1 MPVDPGIAITPEYAA
16 RMRKAGLWKDEM
28 LIDFLAKHAAEQPD
42 KVAVVD
48 RKSTAGGQR
57 HAYTYRELDRD
68 STRIGLAL
76 AAEGVEPGDV
86 VAMQL
91 PNWYEAMAIMLGC
104 WKIGAIVNPLMP
116 IFRRRE
122 LRFML
127 DLAETKVLIVPR
139 EFRGFDHGAL
149 AHELAAELQ
158 HLSHVHVLEEDF
170 RTGFLARA
178 WEDKTDA
185 TALFAARRPT
195 ATDFCQLI
203 YTSGTTGE
211 PKGALHCQNSLIPSL
226 GSFLD
231 KGLTADD
238 VIFMA
243 SPIAHQTGFLVGLM
257 LPVVLGAAVALQD
270 IWDGATGVEIIAAER
285 CTFTMA
291 STPFLADLTHAP
303 NLEEHDIS
311 SFAGFLCA
319 GAPIP
324 RVLCETAAQ
333 KLGCYIYSA
342 WGMTEVGLVTSTY
355 PGDPPEKVFCT
366 DGRSFAEM
374 EVAVFREDGSRA
386 DPDEE
391 GDLKARGAAT
401 FAGYMKR
408 PGLANFTT
416 DGWFDSGDRAR
427 MDADG
432 YIRIVGRTKDII
444 IRGGENIPVVEVEEV
459 LYRMPEVE
467 AAAIVGMPDDRL
479 GERSC
484 AFLQFK
490 PGQSLDFEEM
500 CARLALAE
508 VAKQYWPE
516 RLEPIPEMPRTPS
529 GKIQKYVLREK
540 AAGLTA
546 MRR

>member
-1 MPVDPGIAITPEYAA
+1 MPVDPRIVITPEYAA
-16 RMRKAGLWKDEM
+16 RMRATGLWQDEM
-28 LIDFLAKHAAEQPD
+28 LVDFLAKHVAEQPD
-42 KVAVVD
+42 KVAVID
-48 RKSTAGGQR
+48 RKSTVGGQR
-57 HAYTYRELDRD
+57 KTYTYRDLDRD
-68 STRIGLAL
+68 STRVGLAL
-76 AAEGVEPGDV
+76 AAEGIEAGDV

-122 LRFML
+122 LGFML
-127 DLAETKVLIVPR
+127 DLAETKALIVPR

-149 AHELAAELQ
+149 AHGLAADLP
-158 HLSHVHVLEEDF
+158 HLAHVHVLEEDF
-170 RTGFLARA
+170 QTHFLDHA
-178 WEDKTDA
+178 WETETDA
-185 TALFAARRPT
+185 AALFATRRPK

-211 PKGALHCQNSLIPSL
+211 PKGALHCQNTLIPSL

-231 KGLTADD
+231 KGLTRDD

-257 LPVVLGAAVALQD
+257 LPVVLGGSVALQD

-303 NLEEHDIS
+303 NLADHDIS

-324 RVLCETAAQ
+324 RVLCETAA
-333 KLGCYIYSA
+333 KRLGCHIFSA

-355 PGDPPEKVFCT
+355 PGDPPEKVFGT

-391 GDLKARGAAT
+391 GDLKARGPAT
-401 FAGYMKR
+401 FPGYMKR
-408 PGLANFTT
+408 PGLADFTA

-427 MDADG
+427 MDSDG

-459 LYRMPEVE
+459 LYRMPEIE
-467 AAAIVGMPDDRL
+467 AAAIVAMPDERL
-479 GERSC
+479 GELGC
-484 AFLQFK
+484 AFVQFK
-490 PGQSLDFEEM
+490 PGQSIDFEEM
-500 CARLALAE
+500 TARLAAAE
-508 VAKQYWPE
+508 VARQYWPE
-516 RLEPIPEMPRTPS
+516 RLEPIAEMPRTPS
-529 GKIQKYVLREK
+529 GKIQKYVLREQ
-540 AAGLTA
+540 AQGLTS

>member
-1 MPVDPGIAITPEYAA
+1 MPVDPGIVITPQYAA
-16 RMRKAGLWKDEM
+16 QMRAAGLWKDEM
-28 LIDFLAKHAAEQPD
+28 LVDFLARHVAKQPD
-42 KVAVVD
+42 RVVAVD
-48 RKSTAGGQR
+48 RKSTRGGRRQ
-57 HAYTYRELDRD
+57 AYTYRDLDQD

-76 AAEGVEPGDV
+76 AADGIEKGDV

-127 DLAETKVLIVPR
+127 DLAETRTLIVPR

-149 AHELAAELQ
+149 AEELAADLP
-158 HLSHVHVLEEDF
+158 HLNRVHVLEEDF
-170 RTGFLARA
+170 RRNVLERA
-178 WEDKTDA
+178 WEAETDA
-185 TALFAARRPT
+185 AALFAERRLA
-195 ATDFCQLI
+195 ATDFCQVI

-211 PKGALHCQNSLIPSL
+211 PKGALHCQNTLIPSL

-238 VIFMA
+238 VIFMP

-257 LPVVLGAAVALQD
+257 LPVVLGGSVALQD
-270 IWDGATGVEIIAAER
+270 IWDGPTGVEIIAAER

-303 NLEEHDIS
+303 NLGEHDIS
-311 SFAGFLCA
+311 SFGGFLCA

-324 RVLCETAAQ
+324 RVLCETAA
-333 KLGCYIYSA
+333 KRLGCHIFSA
-342 WGMTEVGLVTSTY
+342 WGMTEVGLTTSTY
-355 PGDPPEKVFCT
+355 PDDPPEKVFGT
-366 DGRSFAEM
+366 YGRPHAAM

-401 FAGYMKR
+401 FPGYLKR
-408 PGLANFTT
+408 PGLADFTA

-467 AAAIVGMPDDRL
+467 AAAIVAMPDERL
-479 GERSC
+479 GELGC
-484 AFLQFK
+484 AFVQFK
-490 PGQSLDFEEM
+490 PGQQFDFQEM
-500 CARLALAE
+500 CARLSAAE
-508 VAKQYWPE
+508 VARQYWPE
-516 RLEPIPEMPRTPS
+516 RLEPIAEMPRTPS
-529 GKIQKYVLREK
+529 GKIQKYLLRER
-540 AAGLTA
+540 AEGLTS

>member
-1 MPVDPGIAITPEYAA
+1 
-16 RMRKAGLWKDEM
+16 M
-28 LIDFLAKHAAEQPD
+28 LVGFLARHVAEQPD
-42 KVAVVD
+42 KVAVID
-48 RKSTAGGQR
+48 RKSTLGGKRQ
-57 HAYTYRELDRD
+57 AYTYRDLDRD

-76 AAEGVEPGDV
+76 AAEGVEAGDV

-127 DLAETKVLIVPR
+127 DLAETKTLIVPR

-149 AHELAAELQ
+149 AEELLAELP
-158 HLSHVHVLEEDF
+158 HLQHVHVLEEGF
-170 RTGFLARA
+170 RRNVLDRT
-178 WEDKTDA
+178 WKTETDA
-185 TALFAARRPT
+185 AALFAERRPA

-238 VIFMA
+238 VVFMA

-257 LPVVLGAAVALQD
+257 LPVVLGCSVALQD
-270 IWDGATGVEIIAAER
+270 IWDGATGGAIIAAER

-324 RVLCETAAQ
+324 RVLCEMAA
-333 KLGCYIYSA
+333 KRLGRHIFSV

-355 PGDPPEKVFCT
+355 PGDPPEKVFGT

-374 EVAVFREDGSRA
+374 KVAVFREDGSRA
-386 DPDEE
+386 GPDEE
-391 GDLKARGAAT
+391 GDLKARGPAT

-408 PGLANFTT
+408 PGLADFTA

-427 MDADG
+427 MDGDG

-467 AAAIVGMPDDRL
+467 AAAIVGMPDERL
-479 GERSC
+479 GERGC
-484 AFLQFK
+484 AFVQFK
-490 PGQSLDFEEM
+490 PGQSITFEEM
-500 CARLALAE
+500 TTRLTAAE
-508 VAKQYWPE
+508 VARQYWPE
-516 RLEPIPEMPRTPS
+516 RLEPIAEMPRTPS
-529 GKIQKYVLREK
+529 GKIQKYVLRDQ
-540 AAGLTA
+540 AAGLTS
-546 MRR
+546 MRG

>member
-1 MPVDPGIAITPEYAA
+1 MPVNPGIAITPEYAA
-16 RMRKAGLWKDEM
+16 AMRAKGFWKDLM
-28 LIDFLAKHAAEQPD
+28 LTDLLAQHAAAQPD
-42 KVAVVD
+42 KVVAVD
-48 RKSTAGGQR
+48 RKSTLGGQR
-57 HAYTYRELDRD
+57 QAYTYRDLDRH

-76 AAEGVEPGDV
+76 AAEGVGKGDV

-149 AHELAAELQ
+149 AHELAADLPHLQ
-158 HLSHVHVLEEDF
+158 HVHVVEEDF
-170 RTGFLARA
+170 RTNFLERA
-178 WEDKTDA
+178 WETETDA
-185 TALFAARRPT
+185 AALFTERRPA

-257 LPVVLGAAVALQD
+257 LPVVLGGSVALQD
-270 IWDGATGVEIIAAER
+270 IWDGATGIEIIAAER

-303 NLEEHDIS
+303 NLEAHDIS
-311 SFAGFLCA
+311 SFNGFLCA

-324 RVLCETAAQ
+324 RVLCELAAQ
-333 KLGCYIYSA
+333 KLGCHIMSA
-342 WGMTEVGLVTSTY
+342 WGMTEVGLVTATY
-355 PGDPPEKVFCT
+355 PGDPPEKVFGT
-366 DGRSFAEM
+366 DGRAFAEM

-386 DPDEE
+386 APDEE
-391 GDLKARGAAT
+391 GDLKARGAAN

-408 PGLANFTT
+408 PALAGFTA

-467 AAAIVGMPDDRL
+467 AAAIVGMPDERL
-479 GERSC
+479 GELGC
-484 AFLQFK
+484 AFVQLK
-490 PGQSLDFEEM
+490 PGASLSFDEM
-500 CARLALAE
+500 SKRLALAE
-508 VAKQYWPE
+508 IAKHYWPE
-516 RLEPIPEMPRTPS
+516 RLEPIAEMPRTPS

-540 AAGLTA
+540 AASLTS

>member
-16 RMRKAGLWKDEM
+16 RMRAAGLWKDEM
-28 LIDFLAKHAAEQPD
+28 LVDFLAKHAAERPD
-42 KVAVVD
+42 KVVAAD
-48 RKSTAGGQR
+48 RKSTLGGERQ
-57 HAYTYRELDRD
+57 AYTYRDLDRD

-76 AAEGVEPGDV
+76 AAEGIEKGDV

-91 PNWYEAMAIMLGC
+91 PNWYEAMAIMLAC

-127 DLAETKVLIVPR
+127 DLAETKTLIVPR
-139 EFRGFDHGAL
+139 EFRGFDHATL
-149 AHELAAELQ
+149 ARNLRQDLPHLQ
-158 HLSHVHVLEEDF
+158 NVHVLEEDF
-170 RTGFLARA
+170 RTEFLERA
-178 WEDKTDA
+178 WERETDA
-185 TALFAARRPT
+185 AALFAERRPE

-211 PKGALHCQNSLIPSL
+211 PKGALHCQNTIIPSL

-238 VIFMA
+238 VIFMP
-243 SPIAHQTGFLVGLM
+243 SPIAHQTGFLVGLV
-257 LPVVLGAAVALQD
+257 LPVVLGASVALQD
-270 IWDGATGVEIIAAER
+270 IWDGAAGVEIIAAER

-291 STPFLADLTHAP
+291 STPFLADLTYAP
-303 NLEEHDIS
+303 NLTDHDIS
-311 SFAGFLCA
+311 SFNGFLCA

-324 RVLCETAAQ
+324 RVLCEAAAER
-333 KLGCYIYSA
+333 LGCHIFSA
-342 WGMTEVGLVTSTY
+342 WGMTEVGLTTSTY
-355 PGDPPEKVFCT
+355 PDDPPEKVFGT
-366 DGRSFAEM
+366 DGRPHAAM

-386 DPDEE
+386 EPDEE
-391 GDLKARGAAT
+391 GDLKARGAAA

-408 PGLANFTT
+408 PGLADFTA

-427 MDADG
+427 MDEDG
-432 YIRIVGRTKDII
+432 YIRIVGRSKDII

-467 AAAIVGMPDDRL
+467 AAAIVAMPDERL
-479 GERSC
+479 GELGC
-484 AFLQFK
+484 AFVQFK
-490 PGQSLDFEEM
+490 PGQRLKFEEM
-500 CARLALAE
+500 TARLAAADI
-508 VAKQYWPE
+508 AKHYWPE
-516 RLEPIPEMPRTPS
+516 RLEPIAEMPRTPS
-529 GKIQKYVLREK
+529 GKIQKYVLREQ
-540 AAGLTA
+540 AAGLTS